1 LGYID
6 GLRLLDSGA
15 GFSFPAPRAGAG
27 PHVQRKVRVRDYEAV
42 YIFDSAL
49 EESAVNEKLDRY
61 HALVAGENGGQITA
75 VDHWGR
81 RQLAYAIDDHQN
93 GYYVVT
99 HFSTEATRLPEFER
113 LLKLDEDLLRYLI
126 VVNEGDLSTSPA
138 PIVEER
144 SEDDEDGEEE

>member
-1 LGYID
+1 M
-6 GLRLLDSGA
+6 
-15 GFSFPAPRAGAG
+15 
-27 PHVQRKVRVRDYEAV
+27 RDYEAV

-49 EESAVNEKLDRY
+49 EEPAVNEKLDRY
-61 HALVAGENGGQITA
+61 HALVADGSDGEVTA

-99 HFSTEATRLPEFER
+99 HFKTEAERLPEFER
-113 LLKLDEDLLRYLI
+113 LLKLDDDLLRYLI

-138 PIVEER
+138 PAVEE
-144 SEDDEDGEEE
+144 SDDDDEEDN